1 TKSDSNGDKTDNDL
15 NEDKT
20 TNVSEAL
27 TGNSET
33 NSNNTDKDDKTPLYD
48 KIPNVINIEGNA
60 KDSSYVGQFL
70 YKLKGL
76 YYFKDVKLHSIKS
89 NAEDSNYTFSM
100 TLYLKEGVLTNE

>member
-1 TKSDSNGDKTDNDL
+1 M
-15 NEDKT
+15 
-20 TNVSEAL
+20 
-27 TGNSET
+27 
-33 NSNNTDKDDKTPLYD
+33 YD

>member
-1 TKSDSNGDKTDNDL
+1 
-15 NEDKT
+15 
-20 TNVSEAL
+20 
-27 TGNSET
+27 
-33 NSNNTDKDDKTPLYD
+33 
-48 KIPNVINIEGNA
+48 PNVINIEGNA

-76 YYFKDVKLHSIKS
+76 YYFEDVKLHSIKS